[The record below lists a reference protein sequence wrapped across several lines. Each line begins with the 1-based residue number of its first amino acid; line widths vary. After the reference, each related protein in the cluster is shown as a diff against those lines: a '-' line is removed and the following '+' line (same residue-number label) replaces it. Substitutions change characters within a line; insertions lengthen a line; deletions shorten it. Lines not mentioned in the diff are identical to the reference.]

1 MNIRPFDYTT
11 ADYERYVALRNSINV
26 DQPASV
32 AFEQRFDSEW
42 PDDLLHVRLLI
53 DGEDG
58 RLLAGA
64 EYNHLLWSNE
74 PRKFGFMIYV
84 REDARRQG
92 LGNRLYR
99 HILQALAEQHPTG
112 FETMTREDWPEGI
125 RFLEKRGFSVVNRQ
139 EQSQLDPAAFDAAA
153 FSAATEAAAAAGI
166 RLKTLSEFRD
176 ADPEAL
182 RKLYDLEV
190 EITPDVPWYSEMS
203 TRPFVHWV
211 RAYENNPD
219 LLPGGYIV
227 ALDGDTVAGMS
238 QLWGSQ
244 ATDTLLYTGLTAV
257 RAPYRGRGL
266 ATAMKVRAIQFA
278 QTLALADG
286 KPPKIVT
293 ANEASNP
300 MLQINLRLGFRPRPA
315 WLIYYR

>member
-1 MNIRPFDYTT
+1 MNIRPFDYST

-99 HILQALAEQHPTG
+99 HILQSLAGQRPTG
-112 FETMTREDWPEGI
+112 FETMTREDWPDGI
-125 RFLEKRGFSVVNRQ
+125 RFLEKRGFHVVNRQ
-139 EQSQLDPAAFDAAA
+139 QQSQLDPAAFDAAS
-153 FSAATEAAAAAGI
+153 FSAETEAAAASGI
-166 RLKTLSEFRD
+166 TLKTLSEFLASEPD
-176 ADPEAL
+176 AL

-203 TRPFVHWV
+203 IRPFEHWA
-211 RAYENNPD
+211 RAYEDNPD

-227 ALDGDTVAGMS
+227 ALDGDKVAGMS

-266 ATAMKVRAIQFA
+266 ATAMKARAIQFA
-278 QTLALADG
+278 QTLDG
-286 KPPKIVT
+286 GDGNPPRIVT
-293 ANEASNP
+293 SNEASNP
-300 MLQINLRLGFRPRPA
+300 MLQINLRLGFQLCPA
-315 WLIYYR
+315 WLVYHR